1 MRGGSQR
8 PRIATGSDLNALILI
23 RIKFTRGRGDARPP

>member
-8 PRIATGSDLNALILI
+8 PRIVPGGRLKELVLI
-23 RIKFTRGRGDARPP
+23 RIKLAWVRGDARPP